1 MSEKKKTF
9 EERLIRLEEI
19 VKTVEGKTMP
29 LEEAMKLYQ
38 EGKDLAN
45 ELAEELRQAKL
56 KLEENGKPAEEEIA
70 DI

>member
-1 MSEKKKTF
+1 MSEKNKTF

-19 VKTVEGKTMP
+19 VKTVEGKTLP

>member
-9 EERLIRLEEI
+9 EEQLIRLEEI
-19 VKTVEGKTMP
+19 VKTVEGKTLP

-56 KLEENGKPAEEEIA
+56 KLEENGKPVEEEIA

>member
-19 VKTVEGKTMP
+19 VKTVEGKTLP

>member
-19 VKTVEGKTMP
+19 VKTVEGKTLP

-38 EGKDLAN
+38 EGKDLAD

>member
-19 VKTVEGKTMP
+19 VKTVEGKTLP

-56 KLEENGKPAEEEIA
+56 KLEENGKPVEEEIA

>member
-19 VKTVEGKTMP
+19 VKTVEGKTLP

-56 KLEENGKPAEEEIA
+56 KLEENGEPVEEEIA